1 METLVYD
8 TAAIFNFGHRDDLT
22 FLLEKLSKAHTLL
35 TTPAVVAEITD
46 PERAGY
52 YKTFLADWFE
62 IKSVSAIPFDTATL
76 AALSRIL
83 DPGEIG
89 VLMLA
94 RELQATAV
102 LDEKA
107 ARREAGPLE
116 VRFIGTLGLLQLAVN
131 RKWMKDPECLSRVR
145 QLCDRGFRIP
155 RPAPHH
161 TFAEYFRTIQ

>member
-35 TTPAVVAEITD
+35 TTPDVVAEITE
-46 PERAGY
+46 PARAEY
-52 YKTFLADWFE
+52 HKKLLADWFE
-62 IKSVSAIPFDTATL
+62 IKSVSKVPFDTGTL
-76 AALSRIL
+76 AALTTIL
-83 DPGEIG
+83 DPGELS

-94 RELQATAV
+94 KELQATAI

-107 ARREAGPLE
+107 ARREANSLALQ
-116 VRFIGTLGLLQLAVN
+116 FTGTLGLLQLAVK
-131 RKWMKDPECLSRVR
+131 RKWMKDPECLTRIR

-155 RPAPHH
+155 RPAPPH
-161 TFAEYFRTIQ
+161 TFADYLLTVQ

>member
-22 FLLEKLSKAHTLL
+22 FLLEKLSKAHILL
-35 TTPAVVAEITD
+35 TTPDVVAEITD
-46 PERAGY
+46 PARAEY
-52 YKTFLADWFE
+52 YKKLLADWFE
-62 IKSVSAIPFDTATL
+62 IKSVSKVPFDTATL
-76 AALSRIL
+76 AALSTIL
-83 DPGEIG
+83 DPGELS

-94 RELQATAV
+94 KELQATAI

-107 ARREAGPLE
+107 ARREANSLALK
-116 VRFIGTLGLLQLAVN
+116 FTGTLGLLQLAVK
-131 RKWMKDPECLSRVR
+131 RKWMKDPECLTRIR

-161 TFAEYFRTIQ
+161 TFADYLLTVQ

>member
-1 METLVYD
+1 MQTLVYD
-8 TAAIFNFGHRDDLT
+8 TAAIFNFGHRGDLA

-46 PERAGY
+46 PDRAAY
-52 YKTFLADWFE
+52 YKKLLADWFE
-62 IKSVSAIPFDTATL
+62 IKSVSAIPFDNATL
-76 AALSRIL
+76 AALSSIL
-83 DPGEIG
+83 DPGELS

-94 RELQATAV
+94 KELQATAV

-107 ARREAGPLE
+107 ARCEADGHA
-116 VRFIGTLGLLQLAVN
+116 VRFTGTLGLLHLALK

-161 TFAEYFRTIQ
+161 TFAEYILTVQ

>member
-1 METLVYD
+1 MQTLVYD
-8 TAAIFNFGHRDDLT
+8 TAAIFNFGHRGDLT
-22 FLLEKLSKAHTLL
+22 FLLEKLSKTHTFL

-46 PERAGY
+46 PARAAY
-52 YKTFLADWFE
+52 YKKLLADWFE
-62 IKSVSAIPFDTATL
+62 VKPVSSIPFDTATL

-83 DPGEIG
+83 DPGEIS

-94 RELQATAV
+94 KELQATAV
-102 LDEKA
+102 LDDKA
-107 ARREAGPLE
+107 ARREAGGLA
-116 VRFIGTLGLLQLAVN
+116 VRFTGTLGLLQLAVK

>member
-35 TTPAVVAEITD
+35 TTPDVVAEIAD
-46 PERAGY
+46 PARAAY
-52 YKTFLADWFE
+52 YKKLLADWFE
-62 IKSVSAIPFDTATL
+62 IKPVSAIPFDTATL
-76 AALSRIL
+76 AALSATL
-83 DPGEIG
+83 DPGEIS

-94 RELQATAV
+94 KALQATAV

-107 ARREAGPLE
+107 ARREAQSLA
-116 VRFIGTLGLLQLAVN
+116 VKFTGTLGILQLAVK
-131 RKWMKDPECLSRVR
+131 RKWMKDSECLSRVR

-161 TFAEYFRTIQ
+161 TFAEYISAIE

>member
-1 METLVYD
+1 MQNLVYD

-22 FLLEKLSKAHTLL
+22 FLLERLSKAHTLL

-46 PERAGY
+46 PDRAAY
-52 YKTFLADWFE
+52 YKKLLADWFE

-76 AALSRIL
+76 AALSSIL
-83 DPGEIG
+83 DPGEIS

-94 RELQATAV
+94 KELQATAV

-107 ARREAGPLE
+107 ARREAGPLA
-116 VRFIGTLGLLQLAVN
+116 VTFTGTLGLLQLALK
-131 RKWMKDPECLSRVR
+131 RRWMKETECLTRVR

-161 TFAEYFRTIQ
+161 TFAEYMSALE

>member
-1 METLVYD
+1 MQTLVYD
-8 TAAIFNFGHRDDLT
+8 TAAIFNFGHRGDLA
-22 FLLEKLSKAHTLL
+22 FLLEKLSKAHTFL

-46 PERAGY
+46 PARAQY
-52 YKTFLADWFE
+52 YKKLLADWFD
-62 IKSVSAIPFDTATL
+62 IKSVSTVPFDRPTL

-83 DPGEIG
+83 DPGEIS

-94 RELQATAV
+94 KELHATAV

-107 ARREAGPLE
+107 ARREAGRLA
-116 VRFIGTLGLLQLAVN
+116 VQSVGTLGLLQLAVK
-131 RKWMKDPECLSRVR
+131 RKWMKDPECLSHVR

-161 TFAEYFRTIQ
+161 TFAEYILTVH